1 MNITIR
7 HRSGVKQ
14 LGSLLLLGAVVA
26 TAVGLA
32 SLDDLRRYLRMRSM

>member
-7 HRSGVKQ
+7 HRSGVKR
-14 LGSLLLLGAVVA
+14 LGSLLLLGVVVA
-26 TAVGLA
+26 TAVGLS